1 MKTKSMVFTVSVTIL
16 LTQLFLFGQ
25 EPPTTISVRGD
36 IQSPLQFSVQ
46 ELKAKFGGQMQ
57 DIQFTAGMDKSV
69 KVGTGIPL
77 LSVVQAAV
85 LSTDK
90 EIKHH
95 NLKFV
100 VVAEAYDGYRVV
112 FSLAELLPQ
121 GGNTQAWLIW
131 NVDGKPL
138 AGKEAP
144 FRLVVPTDKDAD
156 RYIFGVTKVILVD
169 EIKVVNQM
177 SKT

>member
-1 MKTKSMVFTVSVTIL
+1 MKTKSMVFTVSVTVL
-16 LTQLFLFGQ
+16 LVQLLLSGQ

-36 IQSPLQFSVQ
+36 IQSPLQFSV
-46 ELKAKFGGQMQ
+46 EDLKARFAAQ
-57 DIQFTAGMDKSV
+57 IQNIKFTAGMDKSV
-69 KVGTGIPL
+69 RVGTGVPL

-100 VVAEAYDGYRVV
+100 VVVEAYDGYRVV

-121 GGNTQAWLIW
+121 AGNAQAWLIW

-138 AGKEAP
+138 SGKEAP
-144 FRLVVPTDKDAD
+144 LRLIVPTDKAAD
-156 RYIFGVTKVILVD
+156 RYIFGVTKVMLVD
-169 EIKVVNQM
+169 EMKVVNQM
-177 SKT
+177 SKS